1 MCGEKLWVT
10 NVSSSLSLTGEILPK
25 SGIEN
30 QETKT

>member
-1 MCGEKLWVT
+1 MYGEYLLVT
-10 NVSSSLSLTGEILPK
+10 TGSSSLSLTGEILPK